1 LKETDKP
8 KEFGVDKAP
17 ADATDVAT
25 PSNDVKE
32 NEILP
37 QGVPRSIF
45 ERMID
50 EIHDEDFY
58 NKLTDAQN
66 LRYYSYK
73 SCHKWSLSNRFLMIS
88 QGTYDARGVKQFSKI
103 NRQVKTNA
111 SPIYINV
118 PKYLK
123 TCTIC
128 PNAEY
133 KWNTYRQSECCTSC
147 KRNNAYTEKFLRFET
162 TSNTYRIEDTELIN
176 NHVDTGETRI
186 VPLKLDLEKL
196 HNRIDLQLSYPN
208 AVPVI
213 AQGFTYNQRATDA
226 ECVTLWE
233 YADKVDELVN
243 TTKNSKTSDEQGLS
257 RTPLDSIKS
266 KIVTEIVA
274 VVLANTLNLENWDSK
289 SQLKKHLEKYLSES
303 SQLTKQKDNWIL
315 ATRIFKLIA
324 SVEKCLNFIYD
335 EVN

>member
-1 LKETDKP
+1 
-8 KEFGVDKAP
+8 
-17 ADATDVAT
+17 
-25 PSNDVKE
+25 
-32 NEILP
+32 
-37 QGVPRSIF
+37 
-45 ERMID
+45 MID

-73 SCHKWSLSNRFLMIS
+73 SCHKWSLSNRYLMIS

-103 NRQVKTNA
+103 NRLVKTNA

-176 NHVDTGETRI
+176 NHVDTSETRI
-186 VPLKLDLEKL
+186 IPLKLDLEKL
-196 HNRIDLQLSYPN
+196 HNRIDLELSYPN
-208 AVPVI
+208 DVPVKQDLHTFRK
-213 AQGFTYNQRATDA
+213 ANDA

-233 YADKVDELVN
+233 YANKVDELVN
-243 TTKNSKTSDEQGLS
+243 GTGK
-257 RTPLDSIKS
+257 TPLDFIKS

-289 SQLKKHLEKYLSES
+289 SQLKKHLEKYLSETS
-303 SQLTKQKDNWIL
+303 LSKPKNNW
-315 ATRIFKLIA
+315 F
-324 SVEKCLNFIYD
+324 
-335 EVN
+335 

>member
-1 LKETDKP
+1 MQQMMLQN
-8 KEFGVDKAP
+8 
-17 ADATDVAT
+17 
-25 PSNDVKE
+25 PSTDVKE

-37 QGVPRSIF
+37 QGVPRTIF

-73 SCHKWSLSNRFLMIS
+73 SCHKWSLSNRYLMIS

-103 NRQVKTNA
+103 NRLVKTNA

-147 KRNNAYTEKFLRFET
+147 KEITH
-162 TSNTYRIEDTELIN
+162 I
-176 NHVDTGETRI
+176 
-186 VPLKLDLEKL
+186 
-196 HNRIDLQLSYPN
+196 Q
-208 AVPVI
+208 
-213 AQGFTYNQRATDA
+213 
-226 ECVTLWE
+226 
-233 YADKVDELVN
+233 
-243 TTKNSKTSDEQGLS
+243 KNF
-257 RTPLDSIKS
+257 LDSK
-266 KIVTEIVA
+266 
-274 VVLANTLNLENWDSK
+274 
-289 SQLKKHLEKYLSES
+289 QLQTH
-303 SQLTKQKDNWIL
+303 TG
-315 ATRIFKLIA
+315 
-324 SVEKCLNFIYD
+324 
-335 EVN
+335 